1 MIVLGFLLGL
11 VIILQAFILIGIC
24 RKNFKLDVIAT
35 EVSRL
40 SDLIVP
46 AIGANMENY
55 AHIVDQLNDA
65 ISETSSKKKHKKKH
79 KKMKGKIYAD
89 NTIIKTE
96 MKKGA
101 KFL

>member
-11 VIILQAFILIGIC
+11 VIILQAFVLIGIC

-40 SDLIVP
+40 NDLIVP

-55 AHIVDQLNDA
+55 AHITDQLNDVNEK
-65 ISETSSKKKHKKKH
+65 ISGKKKHKKK
-79 KKMKGKIYAD
+79 KGDKFYAG
-89 NTIIKTE
+89 NGTE
-96 MKKGA
+96 
-101 KFL
+101 

>member
-11 VIILQAFILIGIC
+11 TIVLQIFVLIGIC
-24 RKNFKLDVIAT
+24 RKNYKLDEINAET
-35 EVSRL
+35 IELRN
-40 SDLIVP
+40 LIVR
-46 AIGANMENY
+46 AIDANMKNY
-55 AHIVDQLNDA
+55 THITDQLNDVV
-65 ISETSSKKKHKKKH
+65 SGTTSKKKHKKK
-79 KKMKGKIYAD
+79 KDKIYAD

>member
-46 AIGANMENY
+46 AISMNVTDMKDIKRNIGIMSDVV
-55 AHIVDQLNDA
+55 I
-65 ISETSSKKKHKKKH
+65 ETNGRLKKHKKHKKK
-79 KKMKGKIYAD
+79 KGDTFYAD
-89 NTIIKTE
+89 NE
-96 MKKGA
+96 PE
-101 KFL
+101 L